1 MTLDP
6 ISIAVF
12 AFVVALLGLSKGG
25 LAGMGMMAMPT
36 LLLVMPPAAAA
47 GLVLPILII
56 QDALSLWIYR
66 GQWDTANLKVLI
78 PGALVGIGI
87 GFVSF
92 AIMPARVLLFVLGSV
107 TLVFALRGLI
117 FHKMPAKPAHPAVG
131 VALGAVSGFTSTI
144 LHQGGPPFQIYMIP
158 QRLPRDVFIGTTV
171 VFFATMNLLK
181 LPGFIALGQ
190 LTGPNLLIALA
201 AAPWALFMTWVGAK
215 IVRRI
220 EVNRFY
226 AIIHWLLALVGVKLL
241 TDALM

>member
-6 ISIAVF
+6 FSIAVF

-25 LAGMGMMAMPT
+25 LAGMGFMAMPT
-36 LLLVMPPAAAA
+36 LLMIMKPAAAA
-47 GLVLPILII
+47 GLILPILII

-66 GQWDTANLKVLI
+66 GQWDVGNLKVLL
-78 PGALVGIGI
+78 PGALIGI
-87 GFVSF
+87 VVGLLSF
-92 AIMPARVLLFVLGSV
+92 AIMPERALLFVLGSV
-107 TLVFALRGLI
+107 TLAFAVRGLI
-117 FHKMPAKPAHPAVG
+117 SHQVPAKVPHPAVG

-171 VFFATMNLLK
+171 VFFSTLNLLK
-181 LPGFIALGQ
+181 LPGFIVLGQ
-190 LTGPNLLIALA
+190 LTWPNLAIALA

-220 EVNRFY
+220 AVERFY
-226 AIIHWLLALVGVKLL
+226 TIIHWLLALVGVKLL
-241 TDALM
+241 TDALI